1 MENARNFKYGHGHS
15 MPNNRAKKWYLMYEY
30 EACNFHISARRVQMS
45 DGNYDWNTAK
55 RVRFLQGIANLTKRL
70 SALSSSIG
78 EQTTST
84 QEFCWV
90 LFFGFAFCYR
100 FCCVHI
106 LNFNSISLVWS
117 LLVVCA
123 CESQEVFCMI
133 LRHWRIDKVISNYN
147 TQSFPSLPL
156 FSTSALPSSRSSSLF
171 ALSLNINEFFMLHF
185 LYSLT

>member
-1 MENARNFKYGHGHS
+1 MSDYNEFSRQFTKKTIFFWQCQFIEVENARNFKYGHGHS

-90 LFFGFAFCYR
+90 LFSW
-100 FCCVHI
+100 FCC
-106 LNFNSISLVWS
+106 L
-117 LLVVCA
+117 
-123 CESQEVFCMI
+123 
-133 LRHWRIDKVISNYN
+133 
-147 TQSFPSLPL
+147 
-156 FSTSALPSSRSSSLF
+156 LF
-171 ALSLNINEFFMLHF
+171 AIAFVVFTFWTLIPSAWLKLAGRLCMWEPRGF
-185 LYSLT
+185 LYDFTALENRQSNFKL